1 MVTSR
6 ELVYR
11 TLELKNNIRAPREL
25 WTLPWASM
33 NYQEDL
39 DKIRWDFPDDI
50 VSVPGF
56 CEKSPRIRGDQYE
69 VGEYVDEW
77 GCIFTNRQRGIIGEI
92 KKPIILDEDWEDADD
107 YEFPEEL
114 THIDKNRI
122 NEFCR
127 NTDKFVLP
135 AEYARLFERLQFLR
149 GTEQLYIDL
158 MYRPPKMFEFIEK
171 LHDFNCR
178 MLSAWAETDVDAL
191 TIMDDWGSQVN
202 LLISPELWVE
212 IFKPMYRDYIE
223 IAHKHGKKAFMHSDG
238 NILAII
244 PHLIDIGL
252 DALNSQIFCMGL
264 ENLKQ
269 FKGEICFW
277 GEIDRQWLL
286 PRGTEKQIEDAVKS
300 VKESLWANGGCI
312 AQCEFSI
319 GANPKNVYKVFEAW
333 DKLV

>member
-1 MVTSR
+1 MLTSR
-6 ELVYR
+6 ELVYK
-11 TLELKNNIRAPREL
+11 TLELKNNIRVPREL
-25 WTLPWASM
+25 WILPWANM
-33 NYQEDL
+33 NYQEEL
-39 DKIRWDFPDDI
+39 DKIRRDFPDDI

-92 KKPIILDEDWEDADD
+92 KKPIILDDDWADADD
-107 YEFPEEL
+107 FEFPEEL
-114 THIDKNRI
+114 IHIDKNRI

-135 AEYARLFERLQFLR
+135 AEYARPFERLQFLR

-269 FKGEICFW
+269 FKGKICFW

-300 VKESLWANGGCI
+300 VKESLWVNGGCI
-312 AQCEFSI
+312 AQCEFGI
-319 GANPKNVYKVFEAW
+319 GANPKNVYKVFEVW